1 MTYKIV
7 RRNKRFVIVDKDE
20 KIIYYPPDFM
30 KNKFNLKDMQNLV
43 DSMNQIG
50 YNIQDVANFESGRKS

>member
-20 KIIYYPPDFM
+20 KIIYHPPDFM

-50 YNIQDVANFESGRKS
+50 YNIQDIANFESGRKS